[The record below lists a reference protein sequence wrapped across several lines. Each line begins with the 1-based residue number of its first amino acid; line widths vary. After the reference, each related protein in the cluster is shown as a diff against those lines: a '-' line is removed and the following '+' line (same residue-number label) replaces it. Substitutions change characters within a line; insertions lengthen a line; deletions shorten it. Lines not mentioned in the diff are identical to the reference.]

1 MRDNENASQD
11 TAHMPDGWGP
21 QTNSKQNSENKR
33 RCINEYEMRAREA
46 ARASFAAKRRRTV
59 PTESLAHASYTFA
72 APSRSQHLP
81 IEGCGSVSA
90 YEILNRIEEGSYGVV
105 SRARHKQ
112 TGEIVALKQLKFEK
126 ESLGFP
132 ITSLR
137 EVQVLMEARHPH
149 IVELKEMVVGD
160 TINHVYLVMEF
171 VEHDL
176 KTLLTTMR
184 TPFLLSEIKTLMKQ
198 LLSAV
203 ALMHSRWI
211 VHRDLKASNLL
222 LSNRGQ
228 IKIADFGLARLFGDP
243 LTDMTSLVV
252 TLWYRAP
259 ELLLGKKRYD
269 TAIDMWSV
277 GCIFAELLMKEPLFP
292 GKNETDQLSRIL
304 RLLGSPTET
313 TWPEFASL
321 LKSRFKH
328 TTHVRSQLRHHFRLF
343 SDATVDL
350 LQSFLCY
357 DPSKRISAH
366 DALQHTYFDESPA
379 PAHPDTF
386 GSFPSAAAG
395 EKLRQAS
402 PVAPIYELDVSRSNN
417 PL

>member
-1 MRDNENASQD
+1 MRDNEKASQD
-11 TAHMPDGWGP
+11 TAHLLNGWDP
-21 QTNSKQNSENKR
+21 RTNSKQNSENKR

-59 PTESLAHASYTFA
+59 PTESLAHAPYTFA

-105 SRARHKQ
+105 SRAHHKQ

-292 GKNETDQLSRIL
+292 ERMRQT
-304 RLLGSPTET
+304 
-313 TWPEFASL
+313 
-321 LKSRFKH
+321 
-328 TTHVRSQLRHHFRLF
+328 
-343 SDATVDL
+343 
-350 LQSFLCY
+350 SFLVFFDCWGR
-357 DPSKRISAH
+357 PRKRLGLSLH
-366 DALQHTYFDESPA
+366 HC
-379 PAHPDTF
+379 
-386 GSFPSAAAG
+386 
-395 EKLRQAS
+395 
-402 PVAPIYELDVSRSNN
+402 
-417 PL
+417 